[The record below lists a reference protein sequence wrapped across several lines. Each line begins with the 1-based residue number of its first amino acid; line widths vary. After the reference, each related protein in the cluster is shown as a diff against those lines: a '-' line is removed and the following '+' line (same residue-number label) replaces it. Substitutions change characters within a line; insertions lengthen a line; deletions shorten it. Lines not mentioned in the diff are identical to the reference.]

1 MSYKV
6 LIPQD
11 VAAVGKKY
19 LTDRG
24 CEIKMGSGISVD
36 IIKEEVKD
44 CDAILVRTAQLPAE
58 VIEAAPKLKVI
69 GRHGVGVD
77 NIDFKRA
84 EELGIW
90 VTNAPESNA
99 GSVAEYTIG
108 MIISLARNFLTCDR
122 ELRSGNFGIRDR
134 LKGAD
139 LDGKTLGIIGL
150 GRVGTQV
157 AKKAAAGLN
166 MKIIGFDPY
175 MSQDRVAAE
184 VELVDNWDYLFE
196 EADFISLHL
205 PATPET
211 RNIVGK
217 KEFELMKPTAYLI
230 NAARGETV
238 DEGELVKAL
247 QEGKIAGAGLDVYA
261 KEPPDNDNPLF
272 TLDNVILSP
281 HNAALTRECMDRMAL
296 HAAMGIDEVL
306 SGKSPTW
313 PVNKPKKF

>member
-1 MSYKV
+1 MIYKV

-11 VAAVGKKY
+11 IAEVGKKY
-19 LTDRG
+19 LTDHG
-24 CEIKMGSGISVD
+24 CEIKMGSGISVK
-36 IIKEEVKD
+36 IMKEEVKD
-44 CDAILVRTAQLPAE
+44 CDAILVRTAQLSAE
-58 VIEAAPKLKVI
+58 VIEAGPKLKVI

-122 ELRSGNFGIRDR
+122 KLRSGNFGIRNQ

-184 VELVDNWDYLFE
+184 VQLVDNWDYLFK
-196 EADFISLHL
+196 EADFISMHL
-205 PATPET
+205 PATNET

-217 KEFELMKPTAYLI
+217 KEFELMKSTAYLI

-247 QEGKIAGAGLDVYA
+247 RERKIAGAGLDVFA

-272 TLDNVILSP
+272 ALDNVILSP

-306 SGKSPTW
+306 SGKTPTW
-313 PVNKPKKF
+313 PVNQPK